1 MWTAKMMEMDV
12 AGWKAI
18 KIGCLRMKKGYH
30 KNNKHSKLT
39 IIIIIS
45 RDNATLKI
53 VFSMKTMGISMMTH
67 PDRQRN

>member
-1 MWTAKMMEMDV
+1 MMEMDV
-12 AGWKAI
+12 AGSKAI
-18 KIGCLRMKKGYH
+18 KIGCLRMKKGYC

-39 IIIIIS
+39 IIIIIIIS

-53 VFSMKTMGISMMTH
+53 VFSMKTMGISMLIH